1 MELKEYVG
9 KQIKKW
15 REIRGYSQEDLA
27 TMINTTKQTI
37 SRYETGARHANQDV
51 LFDIA
56 KALKVSINVFFPADQ
71 ETKDSKLETIAA
83 HIDEDVTDEE
93 LEDIKRYIQFLKS
106 QRK

>member
-1 MELKEYVG
+1 MELKEYIG

-15 REIRGYSQEDLA
+15 REARGYSQEELA
-27 TMINTTKQTI
+27 LMINTTKQTI

-71 ETKDSKLETIAA
+71 EAKDSKLETIAA
-83 HIDEDVTDEE
+83 HIDDDVTDEE
-93 LEDIKRYIQFLKS
+93 LEDIKRYIQFIKS